1 MVLACYVAFAALGWF
16 LNGFGSILPEL
27 EDDIGERA
35 SIYPLLPGAVLLVW
49 GLIVVRRHGAV
60 DGPSNHARGV
70 IAGSIALAVGL
81 VVMGITRWLA
91 VSAIGAL
98 AASIAAAYLIRLL
111 PAVLATIRA
120 DDTERVMMR
129 SNAYSSVAALV
140 APLAVGLSIA
150 VGTGWL
156 PGMAIPIGIAAVAVV
171 VTARPSLA
179 DPPPVRAAEH
189 DVEPTTR
196 WCRRCAAW
204 WREFTVLAMSIMIEF
219 CFVYFAATFLHDELD
234 LSTAAAAAGAGA
246 WGIGMAIRAV
256 RGQHVAAAADRAAE
270 RGRDRDRLRDAVGG
284 ARTPAVAIAGI
295 GVAGLGASPLY
306 PSRLTAL
313 LDRFP
318 ASPHEGS
325 ARGSLAS
332 GVALMAAPAL
342 MAGLRAVSDVRIGY
356 LGVPVLLRR
365 CCSRLA
371 NPFSHAPTNGI
382 PAAITV
388 IVSTLA
394 SGGRLAM

>member
-27 EDDIGERA
+27 EEDIGERA

-49 GLIVVRRHGAV
+49 GLIVVRRRRGV
-60 DGPSNHARGV
+60 DGPSNHALGV

-120 DDTERVMMR
+120 EDTERVMMR

-171 VTARPSLA
+171 ITARPSLA
-179 DPPPVRAAEH
+179 DPPPVGAVEP
-189 DVEPTTR
+189 DVEPAVEIVPPLR
-196 WCRRCAAW
+196 AW
-204 WREFTVLAMSIMIEF
+204 WREFTVLAVSIMIEF
-219 CFVYFAATFLHDELD
+219 CFVYFAATFLHDELN

-246 WGIGMAIRAV
+246 WGIGMATGRFAV
-256 RGQHVAAAADRAAE
+256 STWPPPRTVLPSVAGIAIGFVMLWGVPNA
-270 RGRDRDRLRDAVGG
+270 
-284 ARTPAVAIAGI
+284 AVAIAGI

-318 ASPHEGS
+318 SSPHEGS

-342 MAGLRAVSDVRIGY
+342 MAGMRAISDVRMAY
-356 LGVPVLLRR
+356 LAIPVLLVVLLA
-365 CCSRLA
+365 LA
-371 NPFSHAPTNGI
+371 NPFSRAPRRAF
-382 PAAITV
+382 PLP
-388 IVSTLA
+388 SP
-394 SGGRLAM
+394 SS

>member
-1 MVLACYVAFAALGWF
+1 MVVACYVAFAALGWF

-27 EDDIGERA
+27 EKDIGQRA
-35 SIYPLLPGAVLLVW
+35 SLYPLLPGAVLLVW
-49 GLIVVRRHGAV
+49 GLIVVRRHRAV
-60 DGPSNHARGV
+60 DGPSNHAAGV
-70 IAGSIALAVGL
+70 IAGSIALAAGL

-91 VSAIGAL
+91 VSLIGAL
-98 AASIAAAYLIRLL
+98 VASIAAAYLIRLL

-156 PGMAIPIGIAAVAVV
+156 PGMALPIGVAAVAVV
-171 VTARPSLA
+171 LTARPSLA
-179 DPPPVRAAEH
+179 DPPQVRSVEH
-189 DVEPTTR
+189 DVEVVPPLR
-196 WCRRCAAW
+196 AW
-204 WREFTVLAMSIMIEF
+204 WREFTVLALSIMIEF

-246 WGIGMAIRAV
+246 WGVGMAAGRFAV
-256 RGQHVAAAADRAAE
+256 STWPPPKTV
-270 RGRDRDRLRDAVGG
+270 LPSAVVIAIGFAMLWG
-284 ARTPAVAIAGI
+284 VPNAAVAIAGI
-295 GVAGLGASPLY
+295 GIAGLGASPLY

-332 GVALMAAPAL
+332 GTALMAAPAL
-342 MAGLRAVSDVRIGY
+342 MAGLREVSDVRTAY
-356 LGVPVLLRR
+356 LTVPALLAALLVLGRR
-365 CCSRLA
+365 NSSS
-371 NPFSHAPTNGI
+371 PS
-382 PAAITV
+382 
-388 IVSTLA
+388 
-394 SGGRLAM
+394 

>member
-49 GLIVVRRHGAV
+49 GLIVVRRHRSV
-60 DGPSNHARGV
+60 DGPANHAVGV
-70 IAGSIALAVGL
+70 IAGSIALAIGL

-120 DDTERVMMR
+120 EDTERVMMR

-171 VTARPSLA
+171 TTARPSLA
-179 DPPPVRAAEH
+179 DPPPMRVVEH
-189 DVEPTTR
+189 DVEVVPPLR
-196 WCRRCAAW
+196 VW
-204 WREFTVLAMSIMIEF
+204 WREFTVLAVSIMIEF

-246 WGIGMAIRAV
+246 WGIGMATGRFAV
-256 RGQHVAAAADRAAE
+256 STWPPPRTVLPSVAGIAIGFVMLWGVPNA
-270 RGRDRDRLRDAVGG
+270 
-284 ARTPAVAIAGI
+284 AVAIAGI

-318 ASPHEGS
+318 SSPHEGS

-332 GVALMAAPAL
+332 GAALMAAPAL
-342 MAGLRAVSDVRIGY
+342 MAGMRAISDVRMAY
-356 LGVPVLLRR
+356 LAIPVLLVVLLA
-365 CCSRLA
+365 LA
-371 NPFSHAPTNGI
+371 NPFSHAPRR
-382 PAAITV
+382 
-388 IVSTLA
+388 A
-394 SGGRLAM
+394 SPLPSPSS

>member
-49 GLIVVRRHGAV
+49 GLIVVRRHRGI
-60 DGPSNHARGV
+60 DGPSNHALGV

-120 DDTERVMMR
+120 EDTERVMMR

-171 VTARPSLA
+171 ITARPSLA
-179 DPPPVRAAEH
+179 DPPPVRPVEH
-189 DVEPTTR
+189 DLEPSVEIVPPLR
-196 WCRRCAAW
+196 AW
-204 WREFTVLAMSIMIEF
+204 WREFTVLGVSIMIEF

-246 WGIGMAIRAV
+246 WGIGMATGRFAV
-256 RGQHVAAAADRAAE
+256 STWPPPRTV
-270 RGRDRDRLRDAVGG
+270 LPSVVGIAIG
-284 ARTPAVAIAGI
+284 FVMLWGVPNAAVAIAGI

-318 ASPHEGS
+318 SSPHEGS

-332 GVALMAAPAL
+332 GAALMAAPAL
-342 MAGLRAVSDVRIGY
+342 MAGMRAISDVRMAY
-356 LGVPVLLRR
+356 LAIPVLLVVLLA
-365 CCSRLA
+365 LA
-371 NPFSHAPTNGI
+371 NPFSLGRRR
-382 PAAITV
+382 
-388 IVSTLA
+388 A
-394 SGGRLAM
+394 SPRPSPSS